1 MKWLLRFVIGFS
13 CLSLVVALALFI
25 EPEHVSE
32 LWAFALKTLPLVLFV
47 TLVSSMIVGD
57 TLIGTV
63 KELRDYYQLRK
74 EHL

>member
-13 CLSLVVALALFI
+13 YLSLVVALGLLI

-32 LWAFALKTLPLVLFV
+32 LWVFVLKTWPLVVFV

-63 KELRDYYQLRK
+63 KELK
-74 EHL
+74 EHCRLKKERL